1 MNDIK
6 DIFAKNLSKLRQ
18 ASGMTQLE
26 LGERLNYSDKTVSKW
41 ERGES
46 IPDAGM
52 LKQIADEFGVSV
64 DYLLEAEHDHT
75 QSFAAEPS
83 EEEEALYKKHQ
94 TIRHI
99 VTIHRYAR
107 PEDVPARTVF
117 VITTDGLE
125 NASHRFRLDEVKRMI
140 EHEQEKYG
148 WEFLFLGANIDAVG
162 TAGDLGIRPDRSAN
176 FHADSQ
182 GVEMSFRSLN
192 CALSQARKGA
202 PLPSTW
208 KDDVDNDYVN
218 RK

>member
-1 MNDIK
+1 MNNTTELVFILD
-6 DIFAKNLSKLRQ
+6 R
-18 ASGMTQLE
+18 SGSMFGLENDTIGGFNSMLEKQKQEEGAAYVTTVLFNSHTQL
-26 LGERLNYSDKTVSKW
+26 LHDRVK
-41 ERGES
+41 
-46 IPDAGM
+46 
-52 LKQIADEFGVSV
+52 
-64 DYLLEAEHDHT
+64 LEAVPPLTREDYVPGGCT
-75 QSFAAEPS
+75 
-83 EEEEALYKKHQ
+83 ALLDAVGQ